1 MSKKIKG
8 YSFLSLALLILAVFI
23 EDFFFISLGTPSFVE
38 KIFGIYE
45 PWGSLH
51 GGFRE

>member
-23 EDFFFISLGTPSFVE
+23 EEIFFSLRTPSFVE
-38 KIFGIYE
+38 KNFGIYE
-45 PWGSLH
+45 PWGH
-51 GGFRE
+51 YTGGFRE